1 MVNADYL
8 SRLHILSKLA
18 ALVVIGAGWLVLCG
32 WWLDIPVLYRISPQ
46 LPQVEPTSA
55 VAFMLTGLALLV
67 LQPVSVSVTQLY
79 TGRGLAVLGCVL
91 GCVGLAEYFGW
102 VHGDLIGTRL
112 AQWLS
117 IDVPGSNMSPHP
129 ALIFTLTNIALLLLS
144 SNRALLVQIAQ
155 VSALLGGMAL
165 VSVFLGYAYQEDVFF
180 RLFGEAGMAL
190 HSATAF
196 AILGWGIVLARVEGS
211 MLRVMAQD
219 TAGGVVARRVIS
231 LIALFPFL
239 LGWLPLVL
247 ATEAFTHKEVESV
260 LATVLL
266 LGSVVAVVR
275 LAYRLDH
282 QETQYRQAQE
292 AARQHQSDL
301 AHVARLNTMGEMAS
315 GLAHELNQPLA
326 AIANYAAACQRLS
339 QNGDSPE
346 RLAEPLA
353 SIQQQALRA
362 SQIIRRLRSFV
373 RKQHPQKVQAPL
385 DTLIRDALV
394 LIKHQADRMQV
405 PILLDV
411 RKGLP
416 PASVDTIQIEQ
427 VILNIVQNALD
438 AMKTT
443 PSHQRQI
450 LIRAF
455 MNPEHYFQIEIRD
468 TGAGMDASLQATAF
482 DAFVTTKGDGGMGI
496 GLALCRS
503 IIEAHGGQ
511 LWVESMQGQGTTFL
525 FTLPAR

>member
-8 SRLHILSKLA
+8 SRLHKLSQLA
-18 ALVVIGAGWLVLCG
+18 ALAVIGVGWLVLCG
-32 WWLDIPVLYRISPQ
+32 WWLGIPVLYRISPQ

-55 VAFMLTGLALLV
+55 VAFMLTGFALFA
-67 LQPVSVSVTQLY
+67 LQPAQVSGIRLY
-79 TGRGLAVLGCVL
+79 TGRTLALLGCFL
-91 GCVGLAEYFGW
+91 GFLGLAEYFGW
-102 VHGDLIGTRL
+102 VKSGLVNAHLS
-112 AQWLS
+112 QWLGVE
-117 IDVPGSNMSPHP
+117 ILGGNMSPHP

-144 SNRALLVQIAQ
+144 SNQLLLVKITQI
-155 VSALLGGMAL
+155 SALLGGMAL

-180 RLFGEAGMAL
+180 RVFGETGMAL

-196 AILGWGIVLARVEGS
+196 AILGWGIVLARVECS
-211 MLRVMAQD
+211 MLQVMVQD
-219 TAGGVVARRVIS
+219 TAGGTVARRVIS

-260 LATVLL
+260 LTTLLL
-266 LGSVVAVVR
+266 LGSVIAVVR

-282 QETQYRQAQE
+282 QETQYRAAQE

-339 QNGDSPE
+339 QHGESPE
-346 RLAEPLA
+346 RLAEALER
-353 SIQQQALRA
+353 IQQQAQRA

-373 RKQHPQKVQAPL
+373 RKQLPQKVEIPL
-385 DTLIRDALV
+385 ETLIRDALV
-394 LIKHQADRMQV
+394 LIKHQADRMHV

-416 PASVDTIQIEQ
+416 PARVDTIQIEQ

-450 LIRAF
+450 FIRAF
-455 MNPEHYFQIEIRD
+455 VNPEHLFQIDIRD
-468 TGAGMDASLQATAF
+468 TGAGMNEALQASVF

-511 LWVESMQGQGTTFL
+511 LWLESKEGQGATFS
-525 FTLPAR
+525 FTLLVD